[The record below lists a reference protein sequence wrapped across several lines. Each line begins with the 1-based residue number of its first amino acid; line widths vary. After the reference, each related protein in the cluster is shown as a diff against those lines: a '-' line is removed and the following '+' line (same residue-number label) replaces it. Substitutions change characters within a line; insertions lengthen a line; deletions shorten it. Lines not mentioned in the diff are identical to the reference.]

1 MASVSNEVFAE
12 YRKLCEERW
21 GVKVVEKSE
30 SKLMKAI
37 AAVLFFNKGF
47 LDHYITTIGTT
58 IYWPKAGQ
66 ISGRDFQTLFHE
78 AQHAYDYKKLPPW
91 FILSYLSPQIL
102 TIFALMSLLALAGNL
117 MWLLSLLW
125 LVMLAPLPSVM
136 RTYWEMR
143 GYSCGIAAQVWLQG
157 AFSDRYKEAYKKSFT
172 SAAYYFMWPFSR
184 SMDRKLARAEQ
195 RIRAN
200 ELTEVQ
206 KVTKEFLFGH
216 GLVRGS

>member
-21 GVKVVEKSE
+21 GVRVVEKSE

-37 AAVLFFNKGF
+37 AVVLFFNKGF
-47 LDHYITTIGTT
+47 LTEYITTIGTT
-58 IYWPKAGQ
+58 IYWPKASEL
-66 ISGRDFQTLFHE
+66 SGRDFQTLFHE
-78 AQHAYDYKKLPPW
+78 AQHAYDYKKFPPW

-102 TIFALMSLLALAGNL
+102 TILALMSLIACTGNL
-117 MWLLSLLW
+117 WWLLSLLW
-125 LVMLAPLPSVM
+125 LVMLAPIPSIT

-143 GYSCGIAAQVWLQG
+143 GYSCGIAAQVWLRG
-157 AFSDRYKEAYKKSFT
+157 AFTERYKEHYKQSFT
-172 SAAYYFMWPFSR
+172 TAAYYFMWPFSR

-195 RIRAN
+195 RIRAD

-206 KVTKEFLFGH
+206 KTTKEFLFAH
-216 GLVRGS
+216 GLLGGS